1 MRPGVRPDRSHW
13 SRDEACTS
21 RPSIMVL
28 VQDINQ
34 SLSSGSFAGNTLSV
48 RPSAE
53 KEKGKMKGVLLIRA
67 TARGLA

>member
-1 MRPGVRPDRSHW
+1 
-13 SRDEACTS
+13 
-21 RPSIMVL
+21 MVL

-48 RPSAE
+48 RPSAG

-67 TARGLA
+67 TAGRLA

>member
-1 MRPGVRPDRSHW
+1 
-13 SRDEACTS
+13 
-21 RPSIMVL
+21 MVL

-67 TARGLA
+67 TEGRLA